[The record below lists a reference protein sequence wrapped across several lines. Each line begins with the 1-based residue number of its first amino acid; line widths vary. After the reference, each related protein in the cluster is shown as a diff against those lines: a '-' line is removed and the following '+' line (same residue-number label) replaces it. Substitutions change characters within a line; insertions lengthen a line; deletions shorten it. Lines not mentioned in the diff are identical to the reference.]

1 MKKFIKNA
9 DWIVLIVSLALFII
23 GCFALYSAT
32 QTTELQEFKKQLMWF
47 VISIPFL
54 ILVIILDYN
63 LIIKFSPLLYLI
75 GIGLLIGVLFTAPI
89 SGASSWIKIGDSF
102 SFQPSEFA
110 KVFTILFLSFVL
122 NKLQIRGR
130 NEINKPW
137 KLLIFFMF
145 LAIPVLLIIK
155 EPDYGTAMAFIT
167 AMLFMLFASGI
178 DKKYI
183 IVSFLLIAVLAVPV
197 YNRLPEHAKARV
209 EAFIHPENDLRGSG
223 YNAYQSKLAIGA
235 GEFIGMGWLQGNQTQ
250 LGYLHPK
257 STDFIFS
264 VIGEEFGFMM
274 TTTIVILYIVLI
286 TRSLYIAK
294 TAKDNVGAY
303 IATGIAGMFAFYMIE
318 NIGMTIGIMPITG
331 VPLPFVSYGGT
342 SLITNFLC
350 IGFLIN
356 ISSKRQKAIFME

>member
-9 DWIVLIVSLALFII
+9 DWVVLFVSLGLFII

-32 QTTELQEFKKQLMWF
+32 QTTELQEFKRQLMWF
-47 VISIPFL
+47 AISIPFS
-54 ILVIILDYN
+54 ILVILVDYN

-75 GIGLLIGVLFTAPI
+75 GIGMLIGVLFTNPI

-110 KVFTILFLSFVL
+110 KVFTILFMAFIL
-122 NKLQIRGR
+122 NKLQIKGK

-137 KLLIFFMF
+137 KLLIFFIC
-145 LAIPVLLIIK
+145 LAIPILLILK
-155 EPDYGTAMAFIT
+155 EPDFGTASAYIV

-183 IVSFLLIAVLAVPV
+183 IVSFLLIAILAVPV
-197 YNRLPEHAKARV
+197 YNRLPEHARTRV
-209 EAFIHPENDLRGSG
+209 DSFIHPDSDIRGSG

-235 GEFIGMGWLQGNQTQ
+235 GEFVGMGWLQGNQTQ

-264 VIGEEFGFMM
+264 VIGEEFGFVM
-274 TTTIVILYIVLI
+274 TTAIVILYIVLI

-318 NIGMTIGIMPITG
+318 NIGMTIGILPITG

-342 SLITNFLC
+342 SLITNFIC
-350 IGFLIN
+350 IALLIN

>member
-9 DWIVLIVSLALFII
+9 DWIVLLVSLALFII

-32 QTTELQEFKKQLMWF
+32 QTTELQEFKKQIMWF

-54 ILVIILDYN
+54 ILVIAIDYN
-63 LIIKFSPLLYLI
+63 LIVKFSPLLYVI
-75 GIGLLIGVLFTAPI
+75 GIGLLIGVLFTEPI

-110 KVFTILFLSFVL
+110 KIFTILFLSFIL
-122 NKLQIRGR
+122 NKLQIKGKS
-130 NEINKPW
+130 EINKPW
-137 KLLIFFMF
+137 KLLIYFA
-145 LAIPVLLIIK
+145 LLTIPVLLIIK
-155 EPDYGTAMAFIT
+155 EPDYGTAMAFMT

-183 IVSFLLIAVLAVPV
+183 IVSILLVAILAVPV
-197 YNRLPEHAKARV
+197 YRVLPDHARARV
-209 EAFIHPENDLRGSG
+209 DSFIHPESDLRGSG

-235 GEFIGMGWLQGNQTQ
+235 GEFVGMGWLQGNQTQ

-264 VIGEEFGFMM
+264 VIGEEFGFIM
-274 TTTIVILYIVLI
+274 TTVIVLLYIVLI

-294 TAKDNVGAY
+294 TAKNNIGAY
-303 IATGIAGMFAFYMIE
+303 IATGIAGMFTFYMIE

>member
-9 DWIVLIVSLALFII
+9 DWIVLLVSLGLFII

-32 QTTELQEFKKQLMWF
+32 QTAELQEFKKQIMWF
-47 VISIPFL
+47 VFSIPFL
-54 ILVIILDYN
+54 ILVIAIDYN
-63 LIIKFSPLLYLI
+63 LIVKFSPLLYVI
-75 GIGLLIGVLFTAPI
+75 GIGLLIGVLFTEPI

-110 KVFTILFLSFVL
+110 KLFTILFLSFIL
-122 NKLQIRGR
+122 NKLQIKGKS
-130 NEINKPW
+130 EINKPW
-137 KLLIFFMF
+137 KLLIYFAL

-155 EPDYGTAMAFIT
+155 EPDYGTAMAFMT

-183 IVSFLLIAVLAVPV
+183 IVSILLVAILAVPV
-197 YNRLPEHAKARV
+197 YRVLPDHARARV
-209 EAFIHPENDLRGSG
+209 DSFIHPESDLRGSG

-235 GEFIGMGWLQGNQTQ
+235 GEFVGMGWLQGNQTQ

-264 VIGEEFGFMM
+264 VIGEEFGFIM
-274 TTTIVILYIVLI
+274 TTVIVLLYIVLI

-294 TAKDNVGAY
+294 TAKNNIGAY
-303 IATGIAGMFAFYMIE
+303 IATGIAGMFTFYMIE

>member
-9 DWIVLIVSLALFII
+9 DWVVLFVSLGLFII

-47 VISIPFL
+47 AISIPFS
-54 ILVIILDYN
+54 ILVIVIDYN
-63 LIIKFSPLLYLI
+63 LIIKFSPLLYFI
-75 GIGLLIGVLFTAPI
+75 GIGMLIGVLFTSPI

-110 KVFTILFLSFVL
+110 KVFTILFMAFIL
-122 NKLQIRGR
+122 NKLQVRGK

-137 KLLIFFMF
+137 KLLIFFAF
-145 LAIPVLLIIK
+145 LAIPILLIIK
-155 EPDYGTAMAFIT
+155 EPDFGTASAYIV

-183 IVSFLLIAVLAVPV
+183 IVAFLLVASLSVPV
-197 YNRLPEHAKARV
+197 YQRLPDHAKARV
-209 EAFIHPENDLRGSG
+209 DSFIHPQNDIRGSG

-235 GEFIGMGWLQGNQTQ
+235 GEFVGMGWLQGNQTQ

-264 VIGEEFGFMM
+264 VIGEEFGFIM
-274 TTTIVILYIVLI
+274 TTAIVILYIVLI

-342 SLITNFLC
+342 SLITNFIC
-350 IGFLIN
+350 IGLLIN

>member
-110 KVFTILFLSFVL
+110 KVFTILFLAFII

-130 NEINKPW
+130 NEINKLW
-137 KLLIFFMF
+137 KLLIFFIF
-145 LAIPVLLIIK
+145 LAIPILLIIK
-155 EPDYGTAMAFIT
+155 EPDYGTAMAYIT

-183 IVSFLLIAVLAVPV
+183 IVSFLLIVIVAVPV

-264 VIGEEFGFMM
+264 VIGEEFGFIM
-274 TTTIVILYIVLI
+274 TTTIVILYIILI

>member
-47 VISIPFL
+47 LISIPFL
-54 ILVIILDYN
+54 ILVIIVDYN
-63 LIIKFSPLLYLI
+63 LIIKFAPLLYLV
-75 GIGLLIGVLFTAPI
+75 GIVLLIGVLFTDPI

-110 KVFTILFLSFVL
+110 KVFTILFLAFTL
-122 NKLQIRGR
+122 NKLQIKGR
-130 NEINKPW
+130 SEINKPW
-137 KLLIFFMF
+137 KLLIYFIV
-145 LAIPVLLIIK
+145 LVIPVLLIIK
-155 EPDYGTAMAFIT
+155 EPDYGTAMAYIT
-167 AMLFMLFASGI
+167 AMLFMLFAAGI

-183 IVSFLLIAVLAVPV
+183 IVSILLVVIVAVPV

-209 EAFIHPENDLRGSG
+209 ESFIHPENDLRGSG

-264 VIGEEFGFMM
+264 VIGEEFGFVM
-274 TTTIVILYIVLI
+274 TTSIVILYIVLI

-342 SLITNFLC
+342 SLITNFIC
-350 IGFLIN
+350 IGLLIN

>member
-54 ILVIILDYN
+54 LLVIIVDYN
-63 LIIKFSPLLYLI
+63 LIIKFSPLLYMI
-75 GIGLLIGVLFTAPI
+75 GIGLLIGVLFTQPI

-110 KVFTILFLSFVL
+110 KVFTILFLAFIV
-122 NKLQIRGR
+122 NKLQIKGR

-137 KLLIFFMF
+137 KLLIFFTF
-145 LAIPVLLIIK
+145 LAIPIFLIIK
-155 EPDYGTAMAFIT
+155 EPDYGTAMAYIT

-183 IVSFLLIAVLAVPV
+183 IVSILLIVIVAVPV
-197 YNRLPEHAKARV
+197 YNKLPEHAKARV
-209 EAFIHPENDLRGSG
+209 ESFIHPESDIRGSG

-264 VIGEEFGFMM
+264 VIGEEFGFIM